1 MNRHCFPPSLDVRYA
16 VGPITFLPHNTC
28 AEVLGKVRLMHQAFA
43 PALDQDEAVKGID
56 GDAVGLLEDRGER
69 EGPHPKRLQAD

>member
-1 MNRHCFPPSLDVRYA
+1 
-16 VGPITFLPHNTC
+16 
-28 AEVLGKVRLMHQAFA
+28 MHQAFA